1 MPPKLQQRLLRS
13 AVQRKKE
20 RDVHKAL
27 YQGERKRQG
36 ERGENIR
43 DRACIDHIAADISK
57 QKVGR
62 RAAISNL
69 RGSRGLLDRR
79 KASKSRLPGYA

>member
-27 YQGERKRQG
+27 YQGERRGQG

-43 DRACIDHIAADISK
+43 DRVCIDHIAADISK
-57 QKVGR
+57 KKWEEGLSSAIC
-62 RAAISNL
+62 AAA
-69 RGSRGLLDRR
+69 GGCWT
-79 KASKSRLPGYA
+79 